1 MTEESLGTD
10 SQGGPQRVPMS
21 SRTVAGWLWPFSIGG
36 VALFSISALFYYH
49 FHRLELRPDG
59 LLQQAIAALYS
70 TFGWAPSVVFFLL
83 VFAWSL
89 IWFVTGVLERPVSR
103 LARLVVLSV
112 MLGVFLNLGN
122 GGVVAEPHKGA
133 FGAWLAGR
141 LVSGLGY
148 VPSLVVVW
156 LTTFASLL
164 LATDWFFSEWFER
177 PRAEPEDESG
187 VEEAVADQ
195 LRALGQDTPP
205 AALAAGGE
213 VDAAAAVDD
222 APAAAGAPEPG
233 RSEGPPVVGEDVD
246 PDAGEAANAS
256 SRRESY
262 ADRRRM
268 RSEVSALTE
277 SSPAAATEAAATSP
291 AARGGDGEAGEAS
304 VADEKALSEQEL
316 AALFDASTQSAG
328 EFAADEQDSVVLA
341 PEYIEADEV
350 VLSDMDAPASAGQ
363 REPSAADAFDDGE
376 AMDRDQETVKPAVE
390 VEVEDAGEESAEIA
404 VEGGLEEV
412 GGDLA
417 EDDDEC
423 EYEDESDEEAA
434 YEDESDE
441 ESDEEAAYE
450 DEYEDESDEEAA
462 YEDESDEESDEEAG
476 YEDESDEESDE
487 ESLYEDESDEETG
500 EEAIYEAEPDEE
512 ALSEGAEAGESEEFE
527 AEGDDADADEAFE
540 VEGATE
546 EFEVS
551 LDERAPDE
559 VGDIVEDVAA
569 EEPDVVAADR
579 SVGAAEDAAA
589 IAIPRPDNAAEPRVP
604 TPPAMSA
611 ERDPG
616 RQQNLFGGG
625 LDEQLIEEARELLV
639 RGRRPS
645 ASMLQRKLRIDYEL
659 AQDLLRELSN
669 RGLMGTDS

>member
-350 VLSDMDAPASAGQ
+350 VLSDVDAPASAGQ

-450 DEYEDESDEEAA
+450 DEYED
-462 YEDESDEESDEEAG
+462 
-476 YEDESDEESDE
+476 ESDE

>member
-441 ESDEEAAYE
+441 ESDEEA
-450 DEYEDESDEEAA
+450 
-462 YEDESDEESDEEAG
+462 G

-569 EEPDVVAADR
+569 E
-579 SVGAAEDAAA
+579 DAAA

>member
-350 VLSDMDAPASAGQ
+350 VLSDVDAPASAGQ

-450 DEYEDESDEEAA
+450 DEYEDESDEE
-462 YEDESDEESDEEAG
+462 
-476 YEDESDEESDE
+476 
-487 ESLYEDESDEETG
+487 SLYEDESDEETG

-559 VGDIVEDVAA
+559 VGDIVEDV
-569 EEPDVVAADR
+569 
-579 SVGAAEDAAA
+579 AAEDAAA